1 MFSLFQSIFG
11 AEKTRQYPESLI
23 EEATQR
29 VVDGTDSRLRTL
41 PGYRRALRDPVIHA
55 IDAVVAL
62 VDRLPPPVAANRDD
76 YTTDVRLSTL
86 FASAGRMLD
95 LFAGDDALREF
106 RDSPA
111 SASGRAV
118 ALLVAQ
124 RIEKE
129 VRGMQIEGEMLRRD
143 VAQVAV
149 SFNEHYLLA
158 PAPSDEEACRQI
170 KRRAFDHLLSLGLSR
185 IDAAESERADLTAQ
199 CALLRRKLKALQLGS
214 LDFDA
219 SRPGGPQ
226 ATTLQAELDET
237 ERRLAAIGA
246 DDRTLH
252 AHLDIVVEVLTDAQR
267 QLWLDDVELHLD
279 GMNIR
284 RDPQHNAARRIY
296 LPELHNARGRRLV
309 ALPVCI
315 SLDELPPRDDF
326 FTAAQRYLG

>member
-1 MFSLFQSIFG
+1 MFSLFKSIFG
-11 AEKTRQYPESLI
+11 AEKTGPYPESLI
-23 EEATQR
+23 EAAIQR
-29 VVDGTDSRLRTL
+29 VIDGTDSRLRTL
-41 PGYRRALRDPVIHA
+41 PGYRRALRDPVIQA

-76 YTTDVRLSTL
+76 YSTDVRLSSL

-95 LFAGDDALREF
+95 VFAGDDALREF

-118 ALLVAQ
+118 ALLTAQ
-124 RIEKE
+124 RIEKQ
-129 VRGMQIEGEMLRRD
+129 VRGMQLEGDMVRRD

-149 SFNEHYLLA
+149 SFSDHYLLA
-158 PAPSDEEACRQI
+158 PAPSDAQAYRQI

-185 IDAAESERADLTAQ
+185 IDAAESERADLSVQ

-219 SRPGGPQ
+219 SRPAGHQ
-226 ATTLQAELDET
+226 ATALQAELDET
-237 ERRLAAIGA
+237 ESRLVAIGA
-246 DDRTLH
+246 DERTLH
-252 AHLDIVVEVLTDAQR
+252 AHLDIVVEVLADADR

-284 RDPQHNAARRIY
+284 REPQHDSARRIC

-309 ALPVCI
+309 ALPVSI
-315 SLDELPPRDDF
+315 ALDELPPRDDF